1 MVYQEKNA
9 RTGVRQFC
17 FDVVFS
23 LYPPVL
29 PGLGVQVAELE
40 DARQHARQPRLSDH
54 GDTRRPRRICGARQ
68 GKVNIWAD
76 DDEYIG
82 YTAISNK
89 NKNLRRI
96 GKYMKGGRGFRYG

>member
-29 PGLGVQVAELE
+29 PCLGVQVAELE
-40 DARQHARQPRLSDH
+40 DARQHARQPRLSNH

-68 GKVNIWAD
+68 GKVNIRA
-76 DDEYIG
+76 DEYFS
-82 YTAISNK
+82 YTALSNK
-89 NKNLRRI
+89 NKNPRRI

>member
-29 PGLGVQVAELE
+29 PCLGVQVAELE

-68 GKVNIWAD
+68 GRQILGLMNIL
-76 DDEYIG
+76 
-82 YTAISNK
+82 AIK
-89 NKNLRRI
+89 QYQIRI
-96 GKYMKGGRGFRYG
+96 RI